1 MVNKMEKSFILENIT
16 PPVFKDG
23 KEYRPPGYIIF
34 PSLWHYKKIKN
45 LNRIISHFLKRLQEI
60 KNNNNN
66 KVFKCLDLIES
77 LVDDCGKVR
86 LVTEDEKTFVI
97 VFSGIVNFI
106 QLVGFGFG
114 HGEKNDKP
122 YDVGINMRFD
132 DNISEKVKDKYCI
145 IIHKLYNREI
155 WPIGLFV

>member
-1 MVNKMEKSFILENIT
+1 MDKTFILENIT

-23 KEYRPPGYIIF
+23 KEFHPPGYIIF
-34 PSLWHYKKIKN
+34 PSLWHYKKLKN
-45 LNRIISHFLKRLQEI
+45 LDRITRHFLKRLEEI
-60 KNNNNN
+60 KNNN

-77 LVDDCGKVR
+77 LVDDCGKVG

-97 VFSGIVNFI
+97 VFSGIMNFI
-106 QLVGFGFG
+106 KMVGFSFG

-122 YDVGINMRFD
+122 YDVGINMKFD
-132 DNISEKVKDKYCI
+132 DNISGKVKHKYCI
-145 IIHKLYNREI
+145 IIHKLYDQNI